1 MSELLQYAAML
12 RRLLLSPV
20 WRFEGSMRVE
30 LLVFFLCVST
40 WQSTAAARRDQLQ
53 AAGRRWQDQVNAKGS
68 KLGTS

>member
-1 MSELLQYAAML
+1 
-12 RRLLLSPV
+12 
-20 WRFEGSMRVE
+20 
-30 LLVFFLCVST
+30 LVFFLCVST